1 MGTQSVTSAPSL
13 FFLLGSWVKSCLCVC
28 VYVCVYEPVYV
39 CVYVSMCVCFS
50 LYVSVC
56 LHVSVCA
63 CSVYVGRGEVHDAG
77 AQMGLHCGRGP
88 WAAGSG
94 AMAEMTLD

>member
-63 CSVYVGRGEVHDAG
+63 CSVYVGRVKY
-77 AQMGLHCGRGP
+77 MMLGLRWACTAVGGP
-88 WAAGSG
+88 GLQVLELWQR
-94 AMAEMTLD
+94 